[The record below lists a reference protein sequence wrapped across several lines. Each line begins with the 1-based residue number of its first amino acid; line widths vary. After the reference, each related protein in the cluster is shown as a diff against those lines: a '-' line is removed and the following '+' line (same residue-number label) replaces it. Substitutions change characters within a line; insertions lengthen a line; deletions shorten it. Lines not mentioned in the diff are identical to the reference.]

1 TGEAAGRAE
10 DWAVVAVDSAA
21 AAAASVAAARQDGG
35 EMNMQRLLRHLA
47 TTDRAVRRAFP
58 PCALDAI
65 EQAIRTGEFQHGGQ
79 LRFVVEGALDGSPLW
94 RNQSPGERALDLFAR
109 LGVWD
114 TAHNSGVLIYVLLAD
129 RAVEIVA
136 DRGIHACCGA
146 ERWSAVCQRM
156 EAQFAQG
163 RFEAGALEGIVAVSH
178 LLVQH
183 FPRGADHG
191 NELPD
196 RPVLL

>member
-1 TGEAAGRAE
+1 
-10 DWAVVAVDSAA
+10 
-21 AAAASVAAARQDGG
+21 
-35 EMNMQRLLRHLA
+35 MNIRRLLRHLA

-58 PCALDAI
+58 SHALDAI
-65 EQAIRTGEFQHGGQ
+65 EQAIRMGESQHGGQ

-94 RNQSPGERALDLFAR
+94 RDQSPGDRALDLFAR
-109 LGVWD
+109 MGVWD

-129 RAVEIVA
+129 KAVEIVA

-146 ERWSAVCQRM
+146 DKWSAVCQRM

-163 RFEAGALEGIVAVSH
+163 RFEAGAMEGIAAVSQ
-178 LLVQH
+178 LLMQH
-183 FPRGADHG
+183 FPRDADHG

>member
-1 TGEAAGRAE
+1 
-10 DWAVVAVDSAA
+10 
-21 AAAASVAAARQDGG
+21 
-35 EMNMQRLLRHLA
+35 
-47 TTDRAVRRAFP
+47 
-58 PCALDAI
+58 
-65 EQAIRTGEFQHGGQ
+65 
-79 LRFVVEGALDGSPLW
+79 
-94 RNQSPGERALDLFAR
+94 
-109 LGVWD
+109 
-114 TAHNSGVLIYVLLAD
+114 LIYVLLAD